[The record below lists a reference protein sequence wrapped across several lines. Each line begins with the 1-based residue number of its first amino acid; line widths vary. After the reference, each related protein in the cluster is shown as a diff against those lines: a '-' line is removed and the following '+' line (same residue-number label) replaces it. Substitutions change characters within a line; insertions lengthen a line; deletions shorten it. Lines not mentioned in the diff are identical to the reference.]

1 MRIMRRIELPVRRY
15 IPQWMVMLTM
25 FMILVNIVL
34 VNGAYL
40 GSSIDVSGALGTT
53 SEDITMA
60 FYACSIGMVV
70 ANPLVQKVRQIM
82 TTKTLLLTDIALQCL
97 FSMICAGT
105 YHMEVMIICCFI
117 IGLLKTFLLLEFII
131 LMTPLFTPGNVRS
144 ESYSWFYPLVFGGGQ
159 FSIPLTAWIA
169 YNYKWQYTYYFVI
182 ILLLV
187 TMSMIIVCFRDARSP
202 KIAHIKEIN
211 FRSIFFV
218 SISYLVLVYSIVYGK
233 ILDWFNSDLI
243 VSFVSGGVGILSI
256 FIYHQCTSKK
266 PYISFRPLRN
276 LKSIVGYIFMFICVF
291 FNSDTSIVNNYITYA
306 LHLDN
311 IHANALV
318 LWTVPGYILAG
329 IIGFWWF
336 RLQKWRFRYLVSVA
350 FWMYAIYFIILYFGV
365 SPVSRYE
372 SLFIPTVFKGT
383 AFMLLVIA
391 FGVYAAEDIESP
403 YLVSNTFFMISTRSV
418 FAPVISMALFSNYLY
433 NMQINSMMKLSEYYT
448 NVDTNAH
455 GKQIE
460 SLVQFIQD
468 QSMLIGI
475 KNAIGYL
482 TISSIVLAVIT
493 IFIPFHKTL
502 SIPALKAGQDMA

>member
-1 MRIMRRIELPVRRY
+1 
-15 IPQWMVMLTM
+15 
-25 FMILVNIVL
+25 
-34 VNGAYL
+34 
-40 GSSIDVSGALGTT
+40 
-53 SEDITMA
+53 
-60 FYACSIGMVV
+60 
-70 ANPLVQKVRQIM
+70 
-82 TTKTLLLTDIALQCL
+82 
-97 FSMICAGT
+97 
-105 YHMEVMIICCFI
+105 
-117 IGLLKTFLLLEFII
+117 
-131 LMTPLFTPGNVRS
+131 
-144 ESYSWFYPLVFGGGQ
+144 
-159 FSIPLTAWIA
+159 
-169 YNYKWQYTYYFVI
+169 
-182 ILLLV
+182 
-187 TMSMIIVCFRDARSP
+187 
-202 KIAHIKEIN
+202 
-211 FRSIFFV
+211 
-218 SISYLVLVYSIVYGK
+218 
-233 ILDWFNSDLI
+233 
-243 VSFVSGGVGILSI
+243 
-256 FIYHQCTSKK
+256 
-266 PYISFRPLRN
+266 
-276 LKSIVGYIFMFICVF
+276 MFICVF
-291 FNSDTSIVNNYITYA
+291 FNSDTSIVNNYITNT

-350 FWMYAIYFIILYFGV
+350 FWMYAIYFTILYFGV

-418 FAPVISMALFSNYLY
+418 FAPVISTALFSNYLY

-448 NVDTNAH
+448 GIDANTYGN
-455 GKQIE
+455 QME

-468 QSMLIGI
+468 QSMLIGV

-482 TISSIVLAVIT
+482 TVSSIVLAVIT